1 MPGRPVYLIT
11 GGTSSFKQRQRTI
24 DEFEAT
30 KEGILVST
38 QMSLSSSVNVPSCDE
53 VIVEAL
59 QWNQPKIFQ
68 YVFRA
73 IRFDSL
79 NKTNV
84 RFFVYE
90 NSIEVNLLNLL
101 VDKERINDFI
111 KTKQVRSTE
120 DVFSDFNLTMN
131 FLEMLIEKTRDKEG
145 KVQIKWGK
153 QKFAA

>member
-1 MPGRPVYLIT
+1 
-11 GGTSSFKQRQRTI
+11 
-24 DEFEAT
+24 
-30 KEGILVST
+30 
-38 QMSLSSSVNVPSCDE
+38 
-53 VIVEAL
+53 
-59 QWNQPKIFQ
+59 
-68 YVFRA
+68 
-73 IRFDSL
+73 
-79 NKTNV
+79 
-84 RFFVYE
+84 VYE